1 MSSQQQ
7 PSSSDE
13 QMEGTVVTEADSGC
27 EPLPEPDRGAVS
39 DEGGV
44 VCDEEGGVVCKGGGV
59 DSVMEKEKGAEEEAG
74 SCEAETREADS
85 VSEPVAETTEQG
97 LTEAKEE
104 ENDSIKEE
112 MEVSCEAE
120 AREVRAYKVKFTYH
134 IIM

>member
-13 QMEGTVVTEADSGC
+13 QMEGTIITEADSGC
-27 EPLPEPDRGAVS
+27 EPVPEPDRGAVS

-44 VCDEEGGVVCKGGGV
+44 VCEKGGVVCEGGGV
-59 DSVMEKEKGAEEEAG
+59 DSVIGEEKGAEEGTG

-85 VSEPVAETTEQG
+85 VSEPVAETTEEG

-104 ENDSIKEE
+104 ESDGIKEE
-112 MEVSCEAE
+112 IEVSCEAE
-120 AREVRAYKVKFTYH
+120 AREVQNKVYVEYARA
-134 IIM
+134 